1 MTSKPESATV
11 VDLKQARDEHMQKE
25 FEKGW
30 LLPDGTRLPP
40 FTLYDPP
47 PPYMVHP
54 CQVIDLPVKA
64 PAEPDKS

>member
-11 VDLKQARDEHMQKE
+11 VDLQQARL
-25 FEKGW
+25 EKPSRY
-30 LLPDGTRLPP
+30 PDGTLVPP
-40 FTLYDPP
+40 HTTYNPSPTWLLE
-47 PPYMVHP
+47 P

>member
-11 VDLKQARDEHMQKE
+11 VDLQQARL
-25 FEKGW
+25 EKPSRY
-30 LLPDGTRLPP
+30 PDGRLVPP
-40 FTLYDPP
+40 HTTYNPP

-64 PAEPDKS
+64 PAEPGKS